1 MSIVF
6 ESQIEKYGNKGE
18 KTGWTYIL
26 IDIHKAKQLNPT
38 RKTSFRVKGL
48 LDSLPIEGISI
59 LPIGDGHFI
68 LPLNLTLRKLLKKRV
83 GDKIKVNISIDV
95 TPYII
100 DPDFVDCLSTESE
113 AYTFFKSLP
122 ESHQKYFSK
131 WIQSSKTSETKAKR
145 IAEAVWALSKKR
157 GYADMIRSR
166 KSNNL

>member
-68 LPLNLTLRKLLKKRV
+68 LPLNLTLRKLLKNV
-83 GDKIKVNISIDV
+83 
-95 TPYII
+95 
-100 DPDFVDCLSTESE
+100 F
-113 AYTFFKSLP
+113 A
-122 ESHQKYFSK
+122 H
-131 WIQSSKTSETKAKR
+131 TK
-145 IAEAVWALSKKR
+145 
-157 GYADMIRSR
+157 
-166 KSNNL
+166 